1 MFEGIALNT
10 ISLGISGGYSFQLTD
25 YFYIAPYLNI
35 LVPIEREKCLIDG
48 KEFKNASWGLE
59 PGIKIG
65 FVF

>member
-35 LVPIEREKCLIDG
+35 LVPIEREK
-48 KEFKNASWGLE
+48 
-59 PGIKIG
+59 
-65 FVF
+65 